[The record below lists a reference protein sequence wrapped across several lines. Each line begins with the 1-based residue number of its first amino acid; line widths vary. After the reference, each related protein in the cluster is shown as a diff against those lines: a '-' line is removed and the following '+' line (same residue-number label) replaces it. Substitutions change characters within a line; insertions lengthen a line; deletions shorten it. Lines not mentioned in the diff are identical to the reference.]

1 MTTDLTIDLTI
12 VHDRWSVLIYAGT
25 PGPDS
30 LVASHTEGKPSSDP
44 WGTSLPAGD
53 WCRDDFELIPAIE
66 DIELNPAIEAWPGTL
81 IRRRQ
86 T

>member
-30 LVASHTEGKPSSDP
+30 LVASHTEGTPSSDP

-66 DIELNPAIEAWPGTL
+66 AWPGTL

>member
-1 MTTDLTIDLTI
+1 MTTDLTIELTI

-66 DIELNPAIEAWPGTL
+66 AWTGTFIELDC
-81 IRRRQ
+81 
-86 T
+86 